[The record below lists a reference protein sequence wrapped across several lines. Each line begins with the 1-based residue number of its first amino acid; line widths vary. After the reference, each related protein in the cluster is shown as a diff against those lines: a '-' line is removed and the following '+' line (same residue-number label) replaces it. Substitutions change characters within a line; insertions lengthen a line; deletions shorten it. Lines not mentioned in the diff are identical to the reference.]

1 MLEDDKKNASV
12 SELKELE
19 KALFREEVP
28 EEESSSDCS
37 ESEITSSDSVIFL
50 VTNSDSKNLIQD
62 ADIPTVVVENEKE
75 MQHLTAFAQF
85 AHSIKQKPFVPR
97 PDPSELVIKDSL
109 EEGAPDLKR
118 DEAKSSI
125 TKALSGDH
133 PEYINTG
140 TTGMVRLPDTDEYTN
155 ITTLSECVAN
165 INLDRENEAA
175 KQEEKKTD
183 RRSISGLFSYN
194 R

>member
-1 MLEDDKKNASV
+1 MPIKKTFQ
-12 SELKELE
+12 E
-19 KALFREEVP
+19 
-28 EEESSSDCS
+28 
-37 ESEITSSDSVIFL
+37 
-50 VTNSDSKNLIQD
+50 

-75 MQHLTAFAQF
+75 MEQLTAFAQF

-125 TKALSGDH
+125 TKASSGDH
-133 PEYINTG
+133 PEYINPG

-175 KQEEKKTD
+175 KQGKKETD